1 MFQLE
6 EHRAGQWQPVNEHLY
21 RTRLRAITAART
33 RTAQHGTS
41 HRVVDLS
48 EEAAAEYVAAGSVSK
63 SHHRYLRCG
72 TLGEL
77 DRQATESTERCH
89 QWLSR

>member
-48 EEAAAEYVAAGSVSK
+48 EQAVADHVSVGSVSK

-72 TLGEL
+72 TLGDL
-77 DRQATESTERCH
+77 GRHASESTERSNH
-89 QWLSR
+89 RLSR